1 MVLRWASALATL
13 VLLLGAGHAEAY
25 IGPGAGFAVLSSFFV
40 LALSFLMALTSL
52 LIWPVRYLVRRLRG
66 VGRPAGNV
74 DRVVIVGLDGL
85 DPGLA
90 RKFMDEGKLPN
101 FSRLA
106 ERGSFTSLA
115 TSYPSISP
123 AAWSSFMTG
132 VDCSYHNIF
141 DFLTRDPRTYK
152 PVLSSAE
159 ISSPRTV
166 SVGRYRFPVGRARV
180 KLLRKSKPFWK
191 LLGDRGIFST
201 VIRVPIT
208 FPPEKFNGVL
218 LSGMCAP
225 DVRGTQGTFSHY
237 TTQRLAHPE
246 KEGGMTVPVVRE
258 GDVVRTELHG
268 PHDESR
274 PGVGNLTTPLVFR
287 IDAARNRAEISVSG
301 RRLIVEVGGYSAWVP
316 VTFKAGPGMK
326 VHGICRFYLNSITP
340 EFDVYVTPVQIDP
353 ERPALPVAHP
363 VAYSVYLSKM
373 LGRFGTLGL
382 AEDTWALNE
391 GVIDED
397 AFLDQAW
404 LYFDERKAML
414 TNALDKTR
422 RGVVVCVFDTSDRIQ
437 HMFFR
442 CLDDDHPANAG
453 RETARYRGVI
463 EDVYQRM
470 DVLVGEV
477 LDRMTERDVLIVMSD
492 HGFTPFRRGVNVN
505 TWLLENGYLT
515 LKNGQTTG
523 GPWFA
528 DVDWSRTKAYCLGL
542 TGLFINRKGRE
553 GQGIVTDGAE
563 VKELKRELIG
573 KMNGLVDA
581 ERGEMAIR
589 EVIDSASRFSGPYLD
604 NGPDLLLGYN
614 HGYRT
619 SWDCAMGATTATVFE
634 DNTRRW
640 SGDHCIDPRLVPG
653 VFFSNRSIDGHQ
665 PDIRDVAPTVLS
677 LFGIEVPR
685 YMAGTVLMKETEPV
699 NTRKRT
705 RGDSFRRSVRHAAWR
720 LIGSL
725 VLTLGL
731 LAASAGTAAAQAS
744 LPRLT
749 SLTVGSPTHD
759 IAVDGTLAY
768 VATDKGL
775 TILDVSNPAAPVA
788 RGSVVSSGSG
798 KNMGVVVK
806 DGFAYV
812 AGQGRGLQVVDV
824 SNPDAPVIVAVRKF
838 AGSAWDVAIKD
849 HVAYVVSF
857 AGELYLFDVSNPAS
871 PVQLRTLGL
880 LAWATGQSPTNIRRL
895 QSLYPAGGGKG
906 TGVAVAGDHLFAV
919 EWNYGRLYYW
929 NVANPASPV
938 YGGTYR
944 APYLLRVE
952 ADASRDVVYMMSAY
966 GRTSGLYTIPI
977 SALDRDVSID
987 HAGCGVCGYLPS
999 RFGMDQGGVGVVPG
1013 GRYTFFAGGKGN
1025 GEVHVVDA
1033 ADPAEPADAATT
1045 IVGPH
1050 YLGLAQAMGLAAIGD
1065 YLYLAAGRTGVQVF
1079 TFPGL
1084 SQ

>member
-1 MVLRWASALATL
+1 MALRVSVVVAPLA
-13 VLLLGAGHAEAY
+13 VLLGATAADAY

-52 LIWPVRYLVRRLRG
+52 LIWPVRYLIRRLRG

-90 RKFMDEGKLPN
+90 KQYMDEGKLPN

-106 ERGSFTSLA
+106 ERGSFATLA

-159 ISSPRTV
+159 ISGPRTV
-166 SVGRYRFPVGRARV
+166 SVGRLRVPIGRARV

-201 VIRVPIT
+201 IIRVPIT

-237 TTQRLAHPE
+237 TTERLEHPE
-246 KEGGMTVPVVRE
+246 KEGGMTVAVVRQ
-258 GDVVRTELHG
+258 GDVIRTELHG
-268 PHDESR
+268 PYDETR
-274 PGVGNLTTPLVFR
+274 PGGGHLTTPLVFR
-287 IDAARNRAEISVSG
+287 IDQARNRVDVSVSG
-301 RRLIVEVGGYSAWVP
+301 RRLALEVGGYSAWVP

-326 VHGICRFYLNSITP
+326 VHGICRFYLNSIAP

-353 ERPALPVAHP
+353 ERPSLPVAHP

-373 LGRFGTLGL
+373 QGRYGTLGL

-422 RGVVVCVFDTSDRIQ
+422 QGVVVCVFDTSDRIQ

-442 CLDDDHPANAG
+442 CLDDSHPANAG

-463 EDVYQRM
+463 ENVYQRM
-470 DVLVGEV
+470 DALVGEV

-492 HGFTPFRRGVNVN
+492 HGFTPFRRGVNIN
-505 TWLLENGYLT
+505 TWLLQNGYLT
-515 LKNGQTTG
+515 LKNGATTS

-563 VKELKRELIG
+563 LKELKRELIG
-573 KMNGLVDA
+573 KMNGLVDS

-589 EVIDSASRFSGPYLD
+589 EVVDSASRFSGPYLD

-619 SWDCAMGATTATVFE
+619 SWDCAMGATTGTVFE

-653 VFFSNRSIDGHQ
+653 IFFSNRAIGATQ

-685 YMAGTVLMKETEPV
+685 YMAGTVLMKETHPV
-699 NTRKRT
+699 NKTKPT

-725 VLTLGL
+725 VLTAGL
-731 LAASAGTAAAQAS
+731 LAAAGPTPAGAAT
-744 LPRLT
+744 LTRLGA
-749 SLTVGSPTHD
+749 LTLGTNTHD
-759 IAVDGTLAY
+759 IAVDGQLAY

-775 TILDVSNPAAPVA
+775 SILDISNPASPTV
-788 RGSVVSSGSG
+788 RGSVVSAGSG
-798 KNMGVVVK
+798 KNLGVVVK
-806 DGFAYV
+806 DGYAYV
-812 AGQGRGLQVVDV
+812 AGQSRGLQIIDV
-824 SNPDAPVIVAVRKF
+824 RNPGAPAIVAVRKV

-849 HVAYVVSF
+849 HIAYVVSF
-857 AGELYLFDVSNPAS
+857 AGELYLFNVANPAS
-871 PVQLRTLGL
+871 PVQLRSIGL
-880 LAWATGQSPTNIRRL
+880 LAWASGAGTTNIQRL
-895 QSLYPAGGGKG
+895 KNLYPSGGGKG
-906 TGVAVAGDHLFAV
+906 TGVAVAGDHLVAV

-929 NVANPASPV
+929 NVADPALPV

-952 ADASRDVVYMMSAY
+952 ADASRNVVYMMSAF
-966 GRTSGLYTIPI
+966 GGTSGLYTIPI

-987 HAGCGVCGYLPS
+987 HASCGVCGYLPS

-1025 GEVHVVDA
+1025 GELHVVDA
-1033 ADPAEPADAATT
+1033 ADPAEPVDAATT
-1045 IVGPH
+1045 VVGPH
-1050 YLGLAQAMGLAAIGD
+1050 YLGLAQSMGLAAIGD
-1065 YLYLAAGRTGVQVF
+1065 FLYLAAGRTGVQVF